1 MVTKPSRGSLT
12 RVSSMVATMTLMRSA
27 SLRARGLSDMGCAP
41 PEECRSGCRGAA
53 VADAVADA
61 MRGAE
66 HPAGLGESER
76 PRRLR
81 EDAVADGARSAREGA
96 DIVGSSLADVD
107 RAPVRCPAQPVSD
120 AGLLLHLVGRDDVL
134 ELEVVERAQVD
145 TALVA
150 LADLGDIVL
159 EASQTGHLD
168 VLGDHDTLAGD
179 ARLGAA
185 LDEAAAHDRTGDVAE
200 LGGAED
206 LADLRRAELDLLV
219 LRLEHALEGLL
230 DLVDG

>member
-1 MVTKPSRGSLT
+1 
-12 RVSSMVATMTLMRSA
+12 SMVATMTLMRSA

-61 MRGAE
+61 VRGAE

-107 RAPVRCPAQPVSD
+107 RAPGEVPGPASVRCGASPAS
-120 AGLLLHLVGRDDVL
+120 
-134 ELEVVERAQVD
+134 
-145 TALVA
+145 
-150 LADLGDIVL
+150 
-159 EASQTGHLD
+159 
-168 VLGDHDTLAGD
+168 
-179 ARLGAA
+179 
-185 LDEAAAHDRTGDVAE
+185 
-200 LGGAED
+200 
-206 LADLRRAELDLLV
+206 RRS
-219 LRLEHALEGLL
+219 
-230 DLVDG
+230 